1 MNALPPQRTEH
12 PATAPKAGSPT
23 DVQVAVHAMAST
35 AQDERRVRAHW
46 TPERIA
52 ALNTPLSDNPP
63 HDAAD
68 GARWKVAR
76 AAARASAIS
85 RPPRDTAPW
94 SASARGP
101 ALWTPPARAAMTRGD
116 PACVRHLV
124 GPRFTTALTE
134 PLHEK
139 AQRLR

>member
-1 MNALPPQRTEH
+1 
-12 PATAPKAGSPT
+12 
-23 DVQVAVHAMAST
+23 MAST

-68 GARWKVAR
+68 GTRWKGGGASGGPR
-76 AAARASAIS
+76 FGDFSAA
-85 RPPRDTAPW
+85 T
-94 SASARGP
+94 GHG
-101 ALWTPPARAAMTRGD
+101 ALVGVNTQSGRMDATGAGCDDEGD